1 MSRRS
6 SSLGVSLIEA
16 LVALAVMA
24 FGLLGVVGM
33 QATLRFNADV
43 SKQRTEAV
51 RMAQE
56 QIESLRS
63 FAALRGTAG
72 LDYDEVAS
80 IPSAVVP
87 TTAGFA
93 NTVFNRT
100 TTVFDPAVTD
110 PQFKSVIVNV
120 SWLDRQTADGGLAQN
135 VTFVTTIA
143 EVAPEMSA
151 SLGLPGDRAAPQRP
165 RGRHPTIPAGAVD
178 LGDGRSSFTPPG
190 APVGTTWNFVNA
202 TGQITQICTP
212 TCTDIKAWLLSG
224 YIAFATGGSPT
235 AAEAE
240 TPADANPVLTHA
252 ISVEVLA
259 TTTPA
264 PATSP
269 VCFAADTALTVQ
281 YFCLV
286 PTNTAPTT
294 WDGRSRVNII
304 DKATS
309 TSSVSTELIDT
320 STTRFKVCRY
330 TPEATHTPTGGNA
343 AHPLDYDDV
352 GTSLVNQNFLV
363 ISAGDGLVAFACPGD
378 DTITTPLVN
387 SNTFMHQPII

>member
-33 QATLRFNADV
+33 QATLRFNADI
-43 SKQRTEAV
+43 SKQRSEAV

-56 QIESLRS
+56 QIEDLRS
-63 FAALRGTAG
+63 FAALTGTAG
-72 LDYDEVAS
+72 WDYDEIVP
-80 IPSAVVP
+80 IPRALVP
-87 TTAGFA
+87 TAAGFA
-93 NTVFNRT
+93 NTEFYRT
-100 TTVFDPAVTD
+100 TTVVDPAAGD
-110 PQFKSVIVNV
+110 PQFKAVLVTV
-120 SWLDRQTADGGLAQN
+120 DWLDRQTATGGTAQS
-135 VTFVTTIA
+135 VTFTTAIA
-143 EVAPEMSA
+143 QVAPELGA

-165 RGRHPTIPAGAVD
+165 RGRHPTIPPGAVD

-190 APVGTTWNFVNA
+190 APAGTTWNFVNA

-212 TCTDIKAWLLSG
+212 TCVDLKAWLLSG
-224 YIAFATGGSPT
+224 YIAFATGASPT
-235 AAEAE
+235 PAEAE
-240 TPADANPVLTHA
+240 TPADPNPTTHA
-252 ISVEVLA
+252 ITVDVVA

-264 PATSP
+264 PPTSP
-269 VCFAADTALTVQ
+269 VCFSAAATLTVS

-286 PTNTAPTT
+286 PTNTAPAT
-294 WDGRSRVNII
+294 WDGRSLVNIVEL
-304 DKATS
+304 ATS
-309 TSSVSTELIDT
+309 TSSISTSLSDT
-320 STTRFKVCRY
+320 SATRFKVCRY

-363 ISAGDGLVAFACPGD
+363 ISAGDGTVAFNCPVD
-378 DTITTPLVN
+378 DTSTPLIN
-387 SNTFMHQPII
+387 GNTFIHQPIT